1 MAQKV
6 GFIGIGAMG
15 RPFATNIVKA
25 GFDLIVYDLDPEPIA
40 ALVKLGA
47 KAAKSPREVAE
58 YADIVDIA
66 VREEE
71 NAVADK
77 RDGPEPPVEMVLH
90 GPDGLLAGGH
100 PGLTV
105 VIHTSMHPTKMEA
118 IAAEIK
124 SHGIDVLD
132 AQMSGGTQGVESK
145 TLCIMCG
152 GDRSTLEKVRP
163 VLETTGGNIFLL
175 GGMGMGAVTKIL
187 QNTMTAEHLLAAS
200 EGFRLAAAAGVDVE
214 VFQEVVQTSAAS
226 SHVADVFLHGRGQQ
240 DASWAYYPILR
251 NALDLAHKYDITL
264 PGAATAMQALA
275 HSLRK
280 PR

>member
-25 GFDLIVYDLDPEPIA
+25 GFDLIVYDVRPEPVA
-40 ALVKLGA
+40 ELVKLGA
-47 KAAKSPREVAE
+47 KAAKSAREVAE
-58 YADIVDIA
+58 YAEQVDIA
-66 VREEE
+66 VREEANE
-71 NAVADK
+71 PTAK
-77 RDGPEPPVEMVLH
+77 DGSEPPLETVLH
-90 GPDGLLAGGH
+90 GPDGLLAGAH

-105 VIHTSMHPTKMEA
+105 VIHTAVHPTKMQSL
-118 IAAEIK
+118 AAEITA
-124 SHGIDVLD
+124 HGIDVLD
-132 AQMSGGTQGVESK
+132 AQMSGGTQGVEGK
-145 TLCIMCG
+145 TLCLMCG
-152 GDRSTLEKVRP
+152 GERSTLEKCRP
-163 VLETTGGNIFLL
+163 VLETTGGNIFLM
-175 GGMGMGAVTKIL
+175 GGIGMGAVTKIL

-214 VFQEVVQTSAAS
+214 VFQEVVQTSAAQ
-226 SHVADVFLHGRGQQ
+226 SHVADVYLHGRGTQ

-280 PR
+280 PQR